1 LPIAFRLSTAD
12 CFSIVNR
19 LKLAF
24 VTGCQLLN
32 KPIYDMDHIV
42 YLDKKAKEETRS
54 RSGYIQL
61 ILKQYLQKRN
71 EKNEKN

>member
-1 LPIAFRLSTAD
+1 MVIDLSLTD
-12 CFSIVNR
+12 
-19 LKLAF
+19 LEL
-24 VTGCQLLN
+24 
-32 KPIYDMDHIV
+32 
-42 YLDKKAKEETRS
+42 LDKKAKEETRS